1 VTAVQVRRLNAL
13 VLSFTLWPVGAL
25 TMSEHRRSR
34 RLKSFLGSFAYF
46 DKRRGVMS
54 CLVRDFSDEGARIIF
69 SETVTI
75 PDVVNLHLPQKDITL
90 KAKVT

>member
-1 VTAVQVRRLNAL
+1 
-13 VLSFTLWPVGAL
+13 
-25 TMSEHRRSR
+25 
-34 RLKSFLGSFAYF
+34 
-46 DKRRGVMS
+46 MS